1 MSFFD
6 LLRIVGH
13 LLCGRLRLYQ
23 CYTNVSWRTC
33 EACLSWHGRI
43 VARPEDFPT
52 HDGCP
57 HEVLAFPVWEL
68 GKHRKKAERM
78 RAKAAEEI
86 QRREKWRKA
95 AAILTEDPASA
106 LALFKEAAQTDLY
119 LPEVEELVEKNR
131 DWLEENK
138 AVRAMLREIFV
149 RAWKAK
155 FTKERYERQPE
166 LARTSQEKFGLE
178 RLAELLP

>member
-1 MSFFD
+1 
-6 LLRIVGH
+6 
-13 LLCGRLRLYQ
+13 
-23 CYTNVSWRTC
+23 
-33 EACLSWHGRI
+33 
-43 VARPEDFPT
+43 
-52 HDGCP
+52 
-57 HEVLAFPVWEL
+57 
-68 GKHRKKAERM
+68 M